1 MKLSVI
7 IVSYNV
13 KYYLEQCMGTLYRS
27 GEGVE
32 MEIFVVDNA
41 STDGTQEYL
50 KTKFSQEKFPT
61 LRLIENTVNIGFG
74 KANNLALRES
84 KGEYILF
91 INPDTMVG
99 EECLKTCVNFLDK
112 HEDAGALGVRML
124 KPNGAFAPES
134 RRGMPTPF
142 TSLCKVSGLS
152 KMFPHSRLFGR
163 YYMQYQDEWK
173 ENKIDVVSGAF
184 MMVKH
189 QVLDKVGGFDEDFFM
204 YGEDI
209 DLSYRIQKAGFQNYY
224 LPTPILHYKGESTEK
239 SSYRYVYVFYEAML
253 IFFDKHYKHYGL
265 LLSIPI
271 KAAVFALGLNAL
283 FQNKVGHLF
292 SSKHGE
298 KLDSGKKYLFI
309 GSHKMLEETR
319 ELCRRKCFKADFV
332 EGSEDTLP
340 KGHLNLNIVGEDY
353 GFVVYD
359 RSVFRIE
366 TILKIFD
373 AAEKKENLMGTY
385 DVFNH
390 ILITNQNVFTL

>member
-13 KYYLEQCMGTLYRS
+13 KYYLEQCLETLYRS

-152 KMFPHSRLFGR
+152 KMFPRSRLFGR

-189 QVLDKVGGFDEDFFM
+189 QVLDRVGGFDEDFFM
-204 YGEDI
+204 YYEDE
-209 DLSYRIQKAGFQNYY
+209 DLCQRIRDVGKKVVYF
-224 LPTPILHYKGESTEK
+224 PKIKILHWGSQSVGSKKTQKKY
-239 SSYRYVYVFYEAML
+239 FYESQEYY
-253 IFFDKHYKHYGL
+253 FQKH
-265 LLSIPI
+265 
-271 KAAVFALGLNAL
+271 LGRW
-283 FQNKVGHLF
+283 Q
-292 SSKHGE
+292 
-298 KLDSGKKYLFI
+298 
-309 GSHKMLEETR
+309 
-319 ELCRRKCFKADFV
+319 
-332 EGSEDTLP
+332 TLA
-340 KGHLNLNIVGEDY
+340 
-353 GFVVYD
+353 
-359 RSVFRIE
+359 
-366 TILKIFD
+366 LKILRK
-373 AAEKKENLMGTY
+373 AVLG
-385 DVFNH
+385 V
-390 ILITNQNVFTL
+390 